1 MILKQAKQVLEIEY
15 KAIKDLIPKLD
26 HDFEQAVEIISAC
39 RGRVVVTGIGKSGL
53 VGRKISAT
61 LASTGTPSFYLHPTE
76 GAHGDMGMVMKG
88 DVILAISY
96 SGENEELLKLLPA
109 IKGMGLPLISMTG
122 MAHSNMAKS
131 SDVVLNTKINKEACP
146 YNLAPTA
153 STTATMALG
162 DALAITLL
170 LKKGFQKKDFAA
182 LHPGGMLGRKLLLRV
197 GDIMR
202 AGKNNP
208 VVSRNKTVKEALL
221 VMTAS
226 RLGAVNVV
234 NPQGKLVG
242 FFTDGD
248 LRRHLQKGEDILFE
262 PISTVMTRKPFTI
275 TADRL
280 ATEAARIMQER
291 NFDNIP
297 VVDGKNRPVGIIDER
312 DLLAKGLG

>member
-15 KAIKDLIPKLD
+15 KAIKGIIPKLD
-26 HDFEQAVEIISAC
+26 KNFEQAVEIISAC
-39 RGRVVVTGIGKSGL
+39 RGRVIVTGIGKSGL

-61 LASTGTPSFYLHPTE
+61 LASTGTPSFFLHPTE
-76 GAHGDMGMVMKG
+76 GAHGDVGMVMKG
-88 DVILAISY
+88 DIILAISY
-96 SGENEELLKLLPA
+96 SGENEELLNLLPV
-109 IKGMGLPLISMTG
+109 IKGMGLKLVTITG
-122 MAHSNMAKS
+122 AIHATMSRS
-131 SDVVLNTKINKEACP
+131 SDIVLNVKVNKEACP

-162 DALAITLL
+162 DALAISLL
-170 LKKGFQKKDFAA
+170 LKKGFQKRDFAA
-182 LHPGGMLGRKLLLRV
+182 LHPGGTLGRKLLLKV

-202 AGKNNP
+202 TGKNNP
-208 VVSRNKTVKEALL
+208 MISERKTVKEALL

-226 RLGAVNVV
+226 RLGAVNVID
-234 NPQGKLVG
+234 NKGKLVG

-248 LRRHLQKGEDILFE
+248 LRRHLQQGEDILFE
-262 PISTVMTRKPFTI
+262 PISKIMTRKPFTI
-275 TADRL
+275 TSDRM

-297 VVDGKNRPVGIIDER
+297 VVDAEHRPVGIIDER

>member
-1 MILKQAKQVLEIEY
+1 MILKQAREVLEIEY
-15 KAIKDLIPKLD
+15 KAIKDIIPKLD
-26 HDFEQAVEIISAC
+26 KNFEQAVEMISSC

-88 DVILAISY
+88 DVVMAISY
-96 SGENEELLKLLPA
+96 SGENEELLNLLPV
-109 IKGMGLPLISMTG
+109 IKGMGLKLITMTG
-122 MAHSNMAKS
+122 AAHSNMAKA
-131 SDVVLNTKINKEACP
+131 SDVVLNVKVNKEACP

-170 LKKGFQKKDFAA
+170 LKKGFQKRDFAA
-182 LHPGGMLGRKLLLRV
+182 LHPGGTLGRKLLLRV

-208 VVSRNKTVKEALL
+208 LISRNKTVKEALL

-234 NPQGKLVG
+234 DARGKLVG

-248 LRRHLQKGEDILFE
+248 LRRHLQKGEDILFD
-262 PISTVMTRKPFTI
+262 PISTVMTKKPFTI
-275 TADRL
+275 TPDRM

-297 VVDGKNRPVGIIDER
+297 VVDAKNRPVGIIDER

>member
-1 MILKQAKQVLEIEY
+1 MILQQAKQVLEIEY
-15 KAIKDLIPKLD
+15 KAIKEMIPRLD
-26 HDFEQAVEIISAC
+26 QNFEQAVEIISAC

-109 IKGMGLPLISMTG
+109 IKGMGLPLITLTG
-122 MAHSNMAKS
+122 MFHSNMAKA
-131 SDVVLNTKINKEACP
+131 SDVVLNTKVNKEACP

-153 STTATMALG
+153 STTVTMALG

-182 LHPGGMLGRKLLLRV
+182 LHPGGTLGRKLLLRV

-202 AGKNNP
+202 SGKNNP
-208 VVSRNKTVKEALL
+208 VISKHKTVKEALL
-221 VMTAS
+221 VMTAL
-226 RLGAVNVV
+226 RLGAVNIVDH
-234 NPQGKLVG
+234 QGKLTG

-248 LRRHLQKGEDILFE
+248 LRRHLQKGENILFE
-262 PISTVMTRKPFTI
+262 RISTVMTKKPFTI
-275 TADRL
+275 TPDRM

-297 VVDGKNRPVGIIDER
+297 VVDEKNRPVGIIDER

>member
-15 KAIKDLIPKLD
+15 KAIKDIIPKLD
-26 HDFEQAVEIISAC
+26 KNFEQAVEIISAC
-39 RGRVVVTGIGKSGL
+39 RGRVIVTGIGKSGL

-61 LASTGTPSFYLHPTE
+61 LASTGTPSFFLHPTE
-76 GAHGDMGMVMKG
+76 GAHGDVGMVMKG
-88 DVILAISY
+88 DIILAISY
-96 SGENEELLKLLPA
+96 SGENEELLNLLPV
-109 IKGMGLPLISMTG
+109 IKGMGLKLVTITG
-122 MAHSNMAKS
+122 ASHSTMSRS
-131 SDVVLNTKINKEACP
+131 SDIALNVKVNKEACP

-162 DALAITLL
+162 DALAISLL
-170 LKKGFQKKDFAA
+170 LKKGFQKRDFAA
-182 LHPGGMLGRKLLLRV
+182 LHPGGILGRKLLLKV

-202 AGKNNP
+202 TGKNNP
-208 VVSRNKTVKEALL
+208 VINERKTVKEALL

-226 RLGAVNVV
+226 RLGAVNVIDLK
-234 NPQGKLVG
+234 GKLVG

-248 LRRHLQKGEDILFE
+248 LRRHLQQGEDILFE
-262 PISTVMTRKPFTI
+262 PISKIMTRQPFTI
-275 TADRL
+275 TSDRM

-297 VVDGKNRPVGIIDER
+297 VVDEKNYPLGLIDER